1 MDVLANA
8 WVLRQLMNAIYDIGS
23 IYDNGQDKCIEMGV
37 NRCVGASGLQPVII
51 ECPMEV
57 ILGLNI
63 IKLCY
68 PDFPL
73 YFSKFSLYK

>member
-23 IYDNGQDKCIEMGV
+23 IYGNGQGKCIEMGV
-37 NRCVGASGLQPVII
+37 NRCVGASGLQPGII

-57 ILGLNI
+57 LLGLNI
-63 IKLCY
+63 RKRCY
-68 PDFPL
+68 PR
-73 YFSKFSLYK
+73 FSSVFLKIFFV